1 MQIETLSG
9 VVVDL
14 DGAPVCFVWRG
25 AEYLVSSRP
34 VRWYSRRIWW
44 EETSSAPK
52 GTGGPLMEVE
62 MWRLWATS
70 ETSRTLFELRHLQP
84 ADSWEIYPLE
94 S

>member
-14 DGAPVCFVWRG
+14 DGAPVCFIWRG
-25 AEYLVSSRP
+25 SEYLVASRP
-34 VRWYSRRIWW
+34 VRWYSRRIGW
-44 EETSSAPK
+44 EESSSAPK
-52 GTGGPLMEVE
+52 GAGPIMEVE

-70 ETSRTLFELRHLQP
+70 GSSRTLFELRHLQP

>member
-14 DGAPVCFVWRG
+14 DGAPVCFIWRG
-25 AEYLVSSRP
+25 SEYLVASRP

-44 EETSSAPK
+44 EESSAAPK
-52 GTGGPLMEVE
+52 GAGPLMEVE

-70 ETSRTLFELRHLQP
+70 ENSRNLFELRHLQP

>member
-14 DGAPVCFVWRG
+14 DGAPVCFIWRG
-25 AEYLVSSRP
+25 SEYLVAS
-34 VRWYSRRIWW
+34 RWYSRRIWW
-44 EETSSAPK
+44 EESSAAPK
-52 GTGGPLMEVE
+52 GAGPLMEVE

-70 ETSRTLFELRHLQP
+70 ESSRTLFELRHLQP